1 MSAKDVVKD
10 SVFRW
15 QGEGRQAEDRNL
27 TFSCLS
33 LFSFLWMARWHCHYT
48 CHFQVVLRHGNSV
61 RLNIS

>member
-33 LFSFLWMARWHCHYT
+33 LFSFL
-48 CHFQVVLRHGNSV
+48 
-61 RLNIS
+61 